1 MNPDLLR
8 LLLGRS
14 FAPEATAAPTRG
26 QRPVSASVAI
36 EPGTSDAVRKLL
48 TSPTADSLYALAGVP
63 ARGGEVPWEELTTTA
78 GMYAR
83 SADKM
88 MLNPYEAQPMVLS
101 DGFTPMG
108 RYFTDPN
115 APGHS
120 VSRTDES
127 WSPRMT
133 LAHEAG
139 HRYQYTKGTPPGSL
153 RAGEESADAF
163 AKAFDLLSRMG
174 PDATK
179 NQAQLDAIERQYPG
193 TRQLLEMFL
202 KDKGAQQRMGQ
213 VKGRMEDVLK
223 NMIVPHDED

>member
-26 QRPVSASVAI
+26 QRPLSASVAV
-36 EPGTSDAVRKLL
+36 EQGTSDAVRRLL
-48 TSPTADSLYALAGVP
+48 TSPTADSLYALSGAP
-63 ARGGEVPWEELTTTA
+63 ARGGEVPWEELATTA

-88 MLNPYEAQPMVLS
+88 MLNPYEAQPMVLE

-115 APGHS
+115 ALGHS
-120 VSRTDES
+120 VSRAGES
-127 WSPRMT
+127 RSPRMT

-139 HRYQYTKGTPPGSL
+139 HRYQHERGTMPSSL
-153 RAGEESADAF
+153 SATEEDADAF
-163 AKAFDLLSRMG
+163 ARAFDFLSRMG
-174 PDATK
+174 TDATR
-179 NQAQLDAIERQYPG
+179 NRAQLDSIERQYPG
-193 TRQLLEMFL
+193 TRQKYEAFL
-202 KDKGAQQRMGQ
+202 KDRAAQQQMGQ
-213 VKGRMEDVLK
+213 VRGRMEDVLK
-223 NMIVPHDED
+223 GMLIPND